1 MMTAA
6 PGAGR
11 ERSAT
16 PLRADCV
23 ADSAGGLT
31 FDIGGTGDPGPAHLL
46 LRRPDGDEIALPLTP
61 AEGGRLRAALPS
73 SVDLPEGR
81 WDAYAQFAE
90 ATPRHLTSGCNDLR
104 SLVDRAPGGTAPG
117 IAVRIPHPT
126 RQGTLAVRSWL
137 RAPHAEAG
145 ELRIREGELRV
156 RGRMY
161 CTGLAEDAY
170 AEVRER
176 GGPRS
181 VLRADVSGSAA
192 DFGFTVPYAPLA
204 PGLWDLWLRP
214 AGEGGPRVR
223 LARLLDD
230 VADKKPVFRYPRAAV
245 RAEHGAVEAW
255 PYYTV
260 DNDLSVTVSATDR
273 PG

>member
-1 MMTAA
+1 
-6 PGAGR
+6 
-11 ERSAT
+11 
-16 PLRADCV
+16 V
-23 ADSAGGLT
+23 
-31 FDIGGTGDPGPAHLL
+31 
-46 LRRPDGDEIALPLTP
+46 
-61 AEGGRLRAALPS
+61 
-73 SVDLPEGR
+73 
-81 WDAYAQFAE
+81 
-90 ATPRHLTSGCNDLR
+90 
-104 SLVDRAPGGTAPG
+104 
-117 IAVRIPHPT
+117 
-126 RQGTLAVRSWL
+126 
-137 RAPHAEAG
+137 
-145 ELRIREGELRV
+145 
-156 RGRMY
+156 
-161 CTGLAEDAY
+161 
-170 AEVRER
+170 
-176 GGPRS
+176 
-181 VLRADVSGSAA
+181 A